1 LVETLGVLQGAA
13 LVASTL
19 ETQVL
24 PLRVTGYRPTDL
36 DELCTSG
43 EVIWVGS
50 GAIGSGDGR
59 VRLYFADQLPLLAA
73 GIEPVEAPAGALH
86 DHIRELLG
94 SRGAVFWGQIREAD
108 PAATDTELLA
118 ALWDL
123 VWAGEV
129 TNDSLAPLRAVIG
142 GARAKPGSAGAAR
155 SRGRPRPGR
164 LQRIGPPAGAG
175 RWSLVAPLLEP
186 RPTSTVAAHA
196 VATQLLERHGVLTRE
211 AALAEGVVGG
221 FSAVYGVLKVLEERG
236 QTRRGYFVSGLGA
249 AQFSLPGAVDRLR
262 SVREVPDH
270 DDSPPLVLA
279 ATDPA
284 QPYGST
290 LAWPDSPGRP
300 ARSAGALVVL
310 HQGQPLVW
318 FDPRSHHLV
327 TFPATSDASVAGTT
341 TWAAAL
347 ADLVG
352 SGRLRSAEVR
362 KVDGSPIDHTG
373 AVVAALRAAGF
384 ADGYRGLTLRR

>member
-1 LVETLGVLQGAA
+1 
-13 LVASTL
+13 
-19 ETQVL
+19 
-24 PLRVTGYRPTDL
+24 
-36 DELCTSG
+36 
-43 EVIWVGS
+43 
-50 GAIGSGDGR
+50 
-59 VRLYFADQLPLLAA
+59 
-73 GIEPVEAPAGALH
+73 
-86 DHIRELLG
+86 
-94 SRGAVFWGQIREAD
+94 
-108 PAATDTELLA
+108 
-118 ALWDL
+118 
-123 VWAGEV
+123 
-129 TNDSLAPLRAVIG
+129 
-142 GARAKPGSAGAAR
+142 
-155 SRGRPRPGR
+155 
-164 LQRIGPPAGAG
+164 
-175 RWSLVAPLLEP
+175 VAPLLEP
-186 RPTSTVAAHA
+186 RPSSTVAAHA
-196 VATQLLERHGVLTRE
+196 AATQLLERHGVLTRE

-262 SVREVPDH
+262 SVRDVPDH
-270 DDSPPLVLA
+270 DESPPLVLA

-310 HQGQPLVW
+310 HQGRPLVW

-327 TFPATSDASVAGTT
+327 TFRSAPDDALGTGASGVGRSWADGSGSDASRAGA
-341 TWAAAL
+341 TWSDAIWAGAL
-347 ADLVG
+347 AELVH

-373 AVVAALRAAGF
+373 AVVSALRAAGF

>member
-1 LVETLGVLQGAA
+1 
-13 LVASTL
+13 
-19 ETQVL
+19 
-24 PLRVTGYRPTDL
+24 
-36 DELCTSG
+36 
-43 EVIWVGS
+43 
-50 GAIGSGDGR
+50 
-59 VRLYFADQLPLLAA
+59 
-73 GIEPVEAPAGALH
+73 
-86 DHIRELLG
+86 
-94 SRGAVFWGQIREAD
+94 
-108 PAATDTELLA
+108 
-118 ALWDL
+118 
-123 VWAGEV
+123 
-129 TNDSLAPLRAVIG
+129 
-142 GARAKPGSAGAAR
+142 
-155 SRGRPRPGR
+155 
-164 LQRIGPPAGAG
+164 
-175 RWSLVAPLLEP
+175 
-186 RPTSTVAAHA
+186 VAAHA

-262 SVREVPDH
+262 GVREVPDH
-270 DDSPPLVLA
+270 DDTPPVVLA

-310 HQGQPLVW
+310 HQGRPLVW

-327 TFPATSDASVAGTT
+327 TFPAAGDDDSLAASGASWSEGNRSGAPWPDAIWAG
-341 TWAAAL
+341 AL
-347 ADLVG
+347 AELVH
-352 SGRLRSAEVR
+352 SGRLRSVEVR

-373 AVVAALRAAGF
+373 GVVAALRAAGF